1 MTPVIKP
8 AFGRPRQED
17 CCEFEASLNHR
28 VRGYLKNKNK
38 SQTLERQRQMGL
50 C

>member
-8 AFGRPRQED
+8 AFGRLRQED
-17 CCEFEASLNHR
+17 CCESEASLSHR
-28 VRGYLKNKNK
+28 MRGYLKNKNK
-38 SQTLERQRQMGL
+38 NQTLERQRQMGL